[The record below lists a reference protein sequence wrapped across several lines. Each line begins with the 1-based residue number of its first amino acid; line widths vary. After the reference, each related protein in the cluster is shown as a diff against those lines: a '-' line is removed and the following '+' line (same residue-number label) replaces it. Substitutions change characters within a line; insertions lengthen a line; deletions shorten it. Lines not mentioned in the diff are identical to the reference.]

1 MAAAAADPREG
12 VRGMQ
17 EIVKGVFTWSWFS
30 EPHGYNFNGHLVRHA
45 GGNICIDPGEPED
58 AVLHRL
64 SREGV
69 ARILLTNRN
78 HARAANKVRARTG
91 ARTTITAA
99 DAHHARDQGT
109 EIDGNI
115 KPGDRIG
122 PLTAVDAAGKSP
134 GEVAPPWPARKIL
147 IVGDIVVGH
156 PPGKCALLPA
166 RDTDNPGPL
175 QRADEGSV
183 G

>member
-45 GGNICIDPGEPED
+45 GGNICIDPVEPEA

-69 ARILLTNRN
+69 ARIMLTNRN
-78 HARAANKVRARTG
+78 HARSAERRV
-91 ARTTITAA
+91 
-99 DAHHARDQGT
+99 
-109 EIDGNI
+109 
-115 KPGDRIG
+115 
-122 PLTAVDAAGKSP
+122 GKACVSTCSP
-134 GEVAPPWPARKIL
+134 RWSPRP
-147 IVGDIVVGH
+147 
-156 PPGKCALLPA
+156 
-166 RDTDNPGPL
+166 
-175 QRADEGSV
+175 
-183 G
+183 

>member
-45 GGNICIDPGEPED
+45 GGNICIDPVEPED

-109 EIDGNI
+109 EIDGT
-115 KPGDRIG
+115 IG
-122 PLTAVDAAGKSP
+122 
-134 GEVAPPWPARKIL
+134 
-147 IVGDIVVGH
+147 
-156 PPGKCALLPA
+156 
-166 RDTDNPGPL
+166 
-175 QRADEGSV
+175 RASCRERGFQYV
-183 G
+183 